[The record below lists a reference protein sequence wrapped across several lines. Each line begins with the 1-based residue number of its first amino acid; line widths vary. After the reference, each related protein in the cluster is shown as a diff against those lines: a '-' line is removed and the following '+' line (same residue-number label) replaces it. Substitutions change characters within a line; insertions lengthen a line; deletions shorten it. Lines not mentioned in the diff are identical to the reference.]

1 MDCDKNFNLNLN
13 KLVQFLSEET
23 YTRNGKTYN
32 KKTDNRVFAVIVV
45 HCFGFPVNLERITS
59 ICKKKNILIVEDA
72 AESLGSKFKKGK
84 YKNCHTGSVG
94 DVGIFSFNGNKII
107 TGGGGGIVI
116 SNKKK
121 IIEKIRYLIN
131 QAKDNPIKFIHNDS
145 GYNLRIT
152 NLQSAII
159 YSQLKRLQKI
169 LLKKKKIHNYY
180 KNFLNSDKYEITK
193 ENFFSK
199 SNYWLNV
206 IKINNYKKK
215 SFNSLVNYLISK
227 KIQARYVWYPNHLQ
241 KPFKNYQ
248 KYKIN
253 NALNL
258 VKKSI
263 CLPSGLNLKETDISK
278 ICKFINNFK

>member
-1 MDCDKNFNLNLN
+1 MKAYSLHNPVLASSDKKYLNEACKSTWISANGKYINLLEKKINLITSAKYSVACNSGSSGIFISLKAIGIKSNYEVIVPTITFAATINAVVQNNAKPVFMDCDKNFNLNLN

-131 QAKDNPIKFIHNDS
+131 QAKDNPIKFIHNES

-169 LLKKKKIHNYY
+169 LLKKKRFI
-180 KNFLNSDKYEITK
+180 II
-193 ENFFSK
+193 
-199 SNYWLNV
+199 
-206 IKINNYKKK
+206 IKI
-215 SFNSLVNYLISK
+215 F
-227 KIQARYVWYPNHLQ
+227 
-241 KPFKNYQ
+241 
-248 KYKIN
+248 
-253 NALNL
+253 
-258 VKKSI
+258 
-263 CLPSGLNLKETDISK
+263 
-278 ICKFINNFK
+278 